1 MNFKY
6 SIEESKET
14 PTQEIK
20 QLRIIFRDT
29 LVKSFRDGMR
39 KKIDLYEKIQQ
50 EWNDNI
56 NEITKLI
63 EFSLLLSA
71 DFQT

>member
-1 MNFKY
+1 
-6 SIEESKET
+6 
-14 PTQEIK
+14 
-20 QLRIIFRDT
+20 